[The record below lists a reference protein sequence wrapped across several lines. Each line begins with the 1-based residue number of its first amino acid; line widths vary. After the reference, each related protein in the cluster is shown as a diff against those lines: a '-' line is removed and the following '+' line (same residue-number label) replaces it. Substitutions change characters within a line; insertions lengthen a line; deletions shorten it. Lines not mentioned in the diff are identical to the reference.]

1 MKIQI
6 RKPTSK
12 QVKHFLF
19 YILIVVVGNCVAS
32 AGSAYFIV
40 PHGFVM
46 GGTTG
51 VGIFVRNLLGAENP
65 GTEWAVTA
73 TVYIANIIL
82 FIVGAIFLGKRF
94 AAATLAGTFLYPSF
108 MAMHTQLNNIYVQS
122 AGHIIAENDPL
133 LAAFFGALLFGVGIG
148 SVVRVGASTGG
159 TDIPPLILNKL
170 FGVPIVVTMWTL
182 DITIVLIQ
190 LIADV
195 TLETVL
201 YGILITLIAALLVDV
216 VSPIGLKRT
225 QVKIISRKYREIRL
239 MILNDLNRGV
249 TMLYGK
255 TGFLKE
261 NCYVLLTIVNNREVV
276 RLKNAIHKIDPD
288 AFLMF
293 SVVSEVRGRGFSS
306 EKKMLP
312 REQEASDLVEVGPD
326 GKPVE

>member
-108 MAMHTQLNNIYVQS
+108 MAIHTQLNNLYVQS

-201 YGILITLIAALLVDV
+201 YGIVICIFSSV
-216 VSPIGLKRT
+216 VIEFVTPIGQRKM
-225 QVKIISRKYREIRL
+225 QVKIVSHHYAAIRE
-239 MILNDLNRGV
+239 MILKELNRGV

-255 TGFLKE
+255 TGYLREK
-261 NCYVLLTIVNNREVV
+261 CYMLLTVVSPRELV
-276 RLKNAIHKIDPD
+276 RLKNKVQDIDPD
-288 AFLMF
+288 AFLTV
-293 SVVSEVRGRGFSS
+293 SIVSEVRGRGFSRES
-306 EKKMLP
+306 VQLP
-312 REQEASDLVEVGPD
+312 DEAEGRDDLEEVPPGFE
-326 GKPVE
+326 GG